1 MSTANPLAAL
11 LPDLGASGNLIR
23 TWWDRLGSTKPGRQ
37 IFSRAVGMAA
47 PYTGSIGANVEELRT
62 GYARVTLRDRP
73 KVRNHLDCLHAV
85 ALVNLAELTGNIA
98 VAYSMPPD
106 ARFIVAG
113 ISIDYIKKA
122 RGLITGECTSPV
134 PETSER
140 REYPVCVTMRD
151 EGGELVA
158 EVTMRTLI
166 GPKTR

>member
-1 MSTANPLAAL
+1 MTPANPIAAL
-11 LPDLGASGNLIR
+11 LPDLRASGNLIR
-23 TWWDRLGSTKPGRQ
+23 TWWDRLGTTKLGRI
-37 IFSRAVGMAA
+37 IFSRAVGKAA
-47 PYTGSIGANVEELRT
+47 PYTGTMGAQVEELRV
-62 GYARVTLRDRP
+62 GYARVTLEDRP

-98 VAYSMPPD
+98 VAYSMPSD

-122 RGLITGECTSPV
+122 RGLITGECSSPV

-151 EGGELVA
+151 ENGELVA
-158 EVTMRTLI
+158 EATMRTLI